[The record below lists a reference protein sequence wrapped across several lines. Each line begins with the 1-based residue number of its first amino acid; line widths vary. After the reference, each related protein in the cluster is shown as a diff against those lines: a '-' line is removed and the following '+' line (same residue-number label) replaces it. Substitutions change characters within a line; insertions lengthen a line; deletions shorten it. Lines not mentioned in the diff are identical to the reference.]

1 MNFETAKMKVSLDS
15 CVFGREIRSFK
26 KISSTQEYAISIA
39 EKDPYC
45 HGMVVI
51 SESQISGR
59 GRMGRKWISP
69 PGGLWFSVIVKSD
82 VMTSSSLF
90 LSYAMSLAV
99 CETITNNFNVEAFIK
114 WPNDVLIK
122 TRKVAGILIN
132 SAVRGEDL
140 EYSVVGVG
148 INLNAKPAGLN
159 RSTSLVEHTRQS
171 PIALEPFL
179 ASVLALFNNYYD
191 DLQYGNSDFVVKR
204 WKLNCPMMGKKI
216 KLVRN
221 GIQIDGVASN
231 IDSDGF
237 LILVTPEGQK
247 VKLSDTA
254 ASIKIKPSN
263 NDTT

>member
-1 MNFETAKMKVSLDS
+1 MNFEMANMKVPIGA

-26 KISSTQEYAISIA
+26 EISSTQDYAISIA

-59 GRMGRKWISP
+59 GRMGRRWISP
-69 PGGLWFSVIVKSD
+69 PGGLWFSVIIKSD
-82 VMTSSSLF
+82 MMTSSSLF

-99 CETITNNFNVEAFIK
+99 CETITNNFNLEAFIK
-114 WPNDVLIK
+114 WPNDVLIR

-148 INLNAKPAGLN
+148 VNLNSKPAGLKG
-159 RSTSLVEHTRQS
+159 STSLVEHTRQS

-179 ASVLALFNNYYD
+179 ASVLARFNNYYD
-191 DLQYGNSDFVVKR
+191 DLRYGNSDLITKR
-204 WKLNCPMMGKKI
+204 WKSCCPIMGKRI

-221 GIQIDGVASN
+221 GIQLDGVASN

-237 LILVTPEGQK
+237 LILVTPGGQK
-247 VKLSDTA
+247 VKLSDTQG
-254 ASIKIKPSN
+254 ASIKIKS
-263 NDTT
+263 